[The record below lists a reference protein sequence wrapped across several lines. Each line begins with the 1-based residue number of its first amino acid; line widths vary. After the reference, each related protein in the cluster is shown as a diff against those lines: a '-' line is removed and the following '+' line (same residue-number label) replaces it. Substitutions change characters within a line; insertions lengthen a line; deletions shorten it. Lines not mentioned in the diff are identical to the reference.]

1 MRIRNKDVRKSG
13 NPVTHYE
20 NHAHRFNGAL
30 LMTEK
35 RMVLELISARSK
47 DGKASSFRALAVELG
62 LSEEAACSHLKR
74 LWREGLIRS
83 DEVPPRRRL
92 SLEPGE
98 SIRELRFQLSRRGR
112 ARLDWYAQRD
122 EEEAEERP

>member
-1 MRIRNKDVRKSG
+1 
-13 NPVTHYE
+13 
-20 NHAHRFNGAL
+20 
-30 LMTEK
+30 MTGK
-35 RMVLELISARSK
+35 REVLELISTRSK
-47 DGKASSFRALAVELG
+47 DGKASSFRTLVGELG
-62 LSEEAACSHLKR
+62 LSEDAACSHLKR

-112 ARLDWYAQRD
+112 ARLDWYAHRD
-122 EEEAEERP
+122 EEEAEGWPW